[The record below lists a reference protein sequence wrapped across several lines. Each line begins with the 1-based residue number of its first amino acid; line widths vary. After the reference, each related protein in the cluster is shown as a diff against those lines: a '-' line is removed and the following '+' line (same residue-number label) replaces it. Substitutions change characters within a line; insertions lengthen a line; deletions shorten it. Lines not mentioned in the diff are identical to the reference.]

1 MTETSTYEELLAAWF
16 SNFPLVALFGVITL
30 FLFTL
35 TKGADLLVDEA
46 VSLSVK
52 AGISKVVIGATL
64 ISLGTT
70 LPEVSVSVAA
80 AISGDPEL
88 ALGNA
93 VGSIICDTGLIL
105 GIAAI
110 IGPIPL
116 PPSVVGRQ
124 GWIQFGSGVLLVA
137 SCLPYSR
144 IETVFTEGG
153 RLPQSMGIVFVV
165 LLIVYLYLSFRW
177 ARKDKAV
184 LPKSDLEAVDKGS
197 VALIVLKI
205 AVGIAV
211 VIVSSKI
218 LIPAVQET
226 AHRLR
231 IPEGIIAATLVA
243 FGTSLPELFTAISA
257 VRKGHGEIAL
267 GNIIGADI
275 LNVLSVSGVSAAV
288 TREGLVAPPHFT
300 RIIFPSMLLILLV
313 FRVGIFFSRGNL
325 RKPFGFVLL
334 GIYAA
339 VTALS
344 YGRI

>member
-1 MTETSTYEELLAAWF
+1 M
-16 SNFPLVALFGVITL
+16 
-30 FLFTL
+30 
-35 TKGADLLVDEA
+35 
-46 VSLSVK
+46 
-52 AGISKVVIGATL
+52 
-64 ISLGTT
+64 
-70 LPEVSVSVAA
+70 
-80 AISGDPEL
+80 
-88 ALGNA
+88 
-93 VGSIICDTGLIL
+93 DT
-105 GIAAI
+105 
-110 IGPIPL
+110 
-116 PPSVVGRQ
+116 VR
-124 GWIQFGSGVLLVA
+124 SGVLLVA

-153 RLPQSMGIVFVV
+153 RFPSHGYRVCR

-267 GNIIGADI
+267 GNIIGA
-275 LNVLSVSGVSAAV
+275 
-288 TREGLVAPPHFT
+288 TF
-300 RIIFPSMLLILLV
+300 
-313 FRVGIFFSRGNL
+313 
-325 RKPFGFVLL
+325 
-334 GIYAA
+334 
-339 VTALS
+339 
-344 YGRI
+344 